1 MDLTPDFK
9 GCHIPDE
16 ARRQPEAVIEDGK
29 TSLVFTGALLPIV
42 VVKKSESFRVVGSDG
57 YIDYQYGSSA
67 QSLVSLL
74 TDFERNARRDQPSNC
89 RILNRWLGGFE
100 AIDSRVTSRLVWLL
114 ISVD

>member
-1 MDLTPDFK
+1 MKLEDSQRPSLKMGKHPWSSPEPYCQLLLLLLLSLFK
-9 GCHIPDE
+9 I
-16 ARRQPEAVIEDGK
+16 
-29 TSLVFTGALLPIV
+29 
-42 VVKKSESFRVVGSDG
+42 SESFRVVGSDG

-74 TDFERNARRDQPSNC
+74 TDFEPRDQPSNC